1 MNATEVIAARAGFIS
16 AAGYFD
22 PNNEEGPPSP
32 CVSVCRMNA
41 QTGLCE
47 GCFRTVDEIRQWAMA
62 DAPARRTIWARVA
75 KRAGVTLF

>member
-1 MNATEVIAARAGFIS
+1 MNAV
-16 AAGYFD
+16 
-22 PNNEEGPPSP
+22 P
-32 CVSVCRMNA
+32 
-41 QTGLCE
+41 GLCE